1 MFYAENKT
9 RLRHAMREQGLKE
22 VQFRFEFEV
31 PESSRMNDSAESMP
45 VLILAGGFATRLR
58 PLTEHI
64 PKALIDVLSA
74 EAVSRES

>member
-1 MFYAENKT
+1 
-9 RLRHAMREQGLKE
+9 
-22 VQFRFEFEV
+22 
-31 PESSRMNDSAESMP
+31 MNDSAESMP